1 MREVLVLA
9 KCDKCLTEIEATD
22 EPLPKWVIGG
32 NTYRPELCDKC
43 VEEVLSMLKFMSPVT
58 KKKIVA
64 HHPKKK
70 SRTGGKFAKVDTP
83 CPACERVFS
92 TPSGVSQHMSQLVK
106 KGDRAHK
113 KYIREGGEV

>member
-9 KCDKCLTEIEATD
+9 KCDKCHTEIEATD